1 MVNREDRHRTIL
13 QQIAHRVML
22 ERGLLPDFSPEVLAE
37 VDRLVPPVLPR
48 DGQTRDLRDLVWCS
62 IDNDDSLDLDQLTV
76 AEPLPDGSAR
86 VLVAV
91 ADVDALVKPR
101 SATDDHA
108 RTNTTSVYTAAE
120 KFPML
125 PDRLSTDLSSLNPD
139 EDRLAT
145 VVDMVISKQGL
156 VHHADLY
163 PAMVRNHA
171 KLAYSSVGAWF
182 QGNALMPERV
192 AAVPGLAENLMLQD
206 RVAQRLKCSRHAMGA
221 LSLQTI
227 EARPLFDGET
237 ITRLQVQEKNRA
249 TELIEDFMI
258 AANGATVRFL
268 TARRYP
274 SIRRVVHTPRRWDRI
289 VQVAAEHK
297 YDLPEQPDSKAL
309 EKFLTAAR
317 AADPVTFPDLSLT
330 IIKLLG
336 PGEYAAEAPGAGA
349 EGHFG
354 LAVRDYTHS
363 TAPNR
368 RYPDLITQRLVKAAI
383 ARVPAPYGL
392 NELDVLA
399 EHCTRQEDAANKA
412 ERQVGK
418 SAAALLLQPR
428 IGEQFDAIVTG
439 AAPKGTWVR
448 LLTFPVE
455 GRVVQGFEGLD
466 VGDRTRVQLISVD
479 VDRGFIDFRRVRR

>member
-1 MVNREDRHRTIL
+1 
-13 QQIAHRVML
+13 
-22 ERGLLPDFSPEVLAE
+22 
-37 VDRLVPPVLPR
+37 
-48 DGQTRDLRDLVWCS
+48 
-62 IDNDDSLDLDQLTV
+62 
-76 AEPLPDGSAR
+76 
-86 VLVAV
+86 
-91 ADVDALVKPR
+91 
-101 SATDDHA
+101 
-108 RTNTTSVYTAAE
+108 
-120 KFPML
+120 
-125 PDRLSTDLSSLNPD
+125 
-139 EDRLAT
+139 
-145 VVDMVISKQGL
+145 
-156 VHHADLY
+156 
-163 PAMVRNHA
+163 
-171 KLAYSSVGAWF
+171 
-182 QGNALMPERV
+182 
-192 AAVPGLAENLMLQD
+192 
-206 RVAQRLKCSRHAMGA
+206 MGA

-268 TARRYP
+268 AARRYP

-309 EKFLTAAR
+309 EKFLNVAR
-317 AADPVTFPDLSLT
+317 TADPVTFPDLSLT

-383 ARVPAPYGL
+383 ARAPAPYGM

-399 EHCTRQEDAANKA
+399 QHCTQQEDAANKA

-466 VGDRTRVQLISVD
+466 VGDRTHVQLISVD

>member
-1 MVNREDRHRTIL
+1 MANSEDRHRTIL

-48 DGQTRDLRDLVWCS
+48 DGQTRDLRDLLWCS

-101 SATDDHA
+101 TAIDDHA

-145 VVDMVISKQGL
+145 VVDMVVTRQGL
-156 VHHADLY
+156 VRHADLY

-171 KLAYSSVGAWF
+171 KLTYGSIGAWF
-182 QGNALMPERV
+182 QGNGLMPERV

-206 RVAQRLKCSRHAMGA
+206 RAAQRLKRSRHAMGA

-268 TARRYP
+268 AARRYP

-309 EKFLTAAR
+309 EKFLNVAR
-317 AADPVTFPDLSLT
+317 TADPVTFPDLSLT

-383 ARVPAPYGL
+383 ARAPAPYGM

-399 EHCTRQEDAANKA
+399 QHCTQQEDAANKA

-466 VGDRTRVQLISVD
+466 VGDRTHVQLISVD
-479 VDRGFIDFRRVRR
+479 VDRGFIDFRRVHR

>member
-1 MVNREDRHRTIL
+1 MVNREEKHRTIL

-48 DGQTRDLRDLVWCS
+48 DGQTRDLRDLLWCS

-76 AEPLPDGSAR
+76 AEALEDGSVR

-101 SATDDHA
+101 TAIDDHA
-108 RTNTTSVYTAAE
+108 QTNTTSVYTAAE

-145 VVDMVISKQGL
+145 VVDMVISRQGL
-156 VHHADLY
+156 VRHGDLY

-171 KLAYSSVGAWF
+171 KLTYSSVGAWF

-206 RVAQRLKCSRHAMGA
+206 RVAQRLKRSRHASGA

-268 TARRYP
+268 AARRYP

-383 ARVPAPYGL
+383 ARVPAPYGM
-392 NELDVLA
+392 NELAVLA

-466 VGDRTRVQLISVD
+466 VGDRTHVQLISVD
-479 VDRGFIDFRRVRR
+479 VDRGFIDFRRVHR